1 MNKFCGIWCVDNSD
15 HKPSHQL
22 TRQIVPLDA
31 AYIFWLCDWL
41 YSLPFQKLYFKYPI
55 IMMVLVVFSG
65 ECFVEDFKGKLHNF
79 KISGYHRLVEVGRE
93 IWRSCSVNPQVRF
106 ALCMQVGVIE

>member
-1 MNKFCGIWCVDNSD
+1 MDHDCYPLWFSLCYVYLWFNSCLLVLGLLTQQVMGDGKNCFVEADVNKFCGIWCVDNSD

-41 YSLPFQKLYFKYPI
+41 YSLPFQKL
-55 IMMVLVVFSG
+55 L
-65 ECFVEDFKGKLHNF
+65 
-79 KISGYHRLVEVGRE
+79 
-93 IWRSCSVNPQVRF
+93 
-106 ALCMQVGVIE
+106 